1 MVSAESPATKQK
13 VRIVNI
19 YSTGYVYSGDKELPL
34 NQKLV
39 LGTLAEY
46 YDLYRVQLP
55 RLLPESFLAV
65 GDSPVSIALAE
76 NVPGVTHLTTE
87 VMLFALPS
95 NQVILAVGVAFDCP
109 LRDLQPIVATL
120 EQGIE
125 GGIVLNGEPLDAS
138 LRTQLSALPDMKLEG
153 RPEADTGRA
162 LLPERHQLVFIRRSD
177 ENEPVPSADTV
188 HTIVYRETPPLTEE
202 FARPKIPEQ
211 LNQVRARSKS
221 LRQLMRLDDPV
232 RSGQEQITLGVVTP
246 YVSLLFGHQ
255 EYIEES
261 VLLSSVHA
269 VGTASKFRQIWAD
282 TYEQVRQFRRT
293 KQEQE
298 TGRQTRDSFEELAD
312 RLGNLEFDLT
322 FSVEFPQLRIESF
335 QAALYEAMDLSTQAR
350 TLSDMFTQ
358 VANSVRSE
366 ITAITVREQR
376 INEGRHQWN
385 AFASGILSLLGV
397 SVGFVIAFLGI
408 NTLEVPSGDHEVSMW
423 SSQFADV
430 YLIAGLFALVPVF
443 FISFPYLRE
452 WAGRGPRQRALW
464 AGVLGLSSGLVLLFV
479 AILIDDIFHR
489 QEVVDALLKSLA
501 VSAFI
506 AGLSLA
512 GLYLSRRLVGRRRTA
527 VLVLACGLSVA
538 VLSGIGT
545 WYLWSHAPGTVGRL
559 GCVALAAVCAIAGL
573 AAIVAAI
580 RAVWQPARRVVSRI

>member
-1 MVSAESPATKQK
+1 
-13 VRIVNI
+13 
-19 YSTGYVYSGDKELPL
+19 
-34 NQKLV
+34 
-39 LGTLAEY
+39 
-46 YDLYRVQLP
+46 
-55 RLLPESFLAV
+55 
-65 GDSPVSIALAE
+65 
-76 NVPGVTHLTTE
+76 
-87 VMLFALPS
+87 
-95 NQVILAVGVAFDCP
+95 
-109 LRDLQPIVATL
+109 
-120 EQGIE
+120 
-125 GGIVLNGEPLDAS
+125 
-138 LRTQLSALPDMKLEG
+138 
-153 RPEADTGRA
+153 
-162 LLPERHQLVFIRRSD
+162 
-177 ENEPVPSADTV
+177 
-188 HTIVYRETPPLTEE
+188 
-202 FARPKIPEQ
+202 
-211 LNQVRARSKS
+211 
-221 LRQLMRLDDPV
+221 
-232 RSGQEQITLGVVTP
+232 VVTP

-282 TYEQVRQFRRT
+282 TYEQVRLFRRT

-335 QAALYEAMDLSTQAR
+335 QAALYEAMDLSTQAS

-408 NTLEVPSGDHEVSMW
+408 NTLEVPSGDLEVSMW
-423 SSQFADV
+423 DSKFADV

-452 WAGRGPRQRALW
+452 WAGRGPRQRPLW
-464 AGVLGLSSGLVLLFV
+464 AGVLGLSSGLALLFI

-512 GLYLSRRLVGRRRTA
+512 GLYLSKRLGDRRRLALKVFVVSAVIAGLSGTGAWFAWSDVPRTVGTL
-527 VLVLACGLSVA
+527 VTVLA
-538 VLSGIGT
+538 
-545 WYLWSHAPGTVGRL
+545 
-559 GCVALAAVCAIAGL
+559 AAGCAIATIT
-573 AAIVAAI
+573 AIVAAI
-580 RAVWQPARRVVSRI
+580 RTVLRPAPEPKPRRRGLGY